1 MMYFVFSCKT
11 KLLIWLY
18 EKAPVKIKLFFCKQR
33 RFPQFETQKTAASFT
48 RETSSGLSFVL
59 YSIMKTPFY
68 SQVTIYPLILSPEA
82 V

>member
-1 MMYFVFSCKT
+1 MMYFVFSRKT
-11 KLLIWLY
+11 KLSIWLY
-18 EKAPVKIKLFFCKQR
+18 EKASVKIKLFFVSNDVSHNSKH
-33 RFPQFETQKTAASFT
+33 KKNAASFT

>member
-1 MMYFVFSCKT
+1 MRKSICKN
-11 KLLIWLY
+11 
-18 EKAPVKIKLFFCKQR
+18 KALFCKQR